1 MRRITTLALTALSG
15 FTPATAS
22 SGGSVTVKGK
32 SFLAEVARSEAERA
46 RGLMYRA
53 HLPKDRCMF
62 FFYEA
67 DGHHPIWMKNCLI
80 SLDVAWLSADGTVLE
95 VQENVPPCS
104 PLRGDDCPSFGGT
117 RASRHFVEFAAGTFR
132 RLGLRPGDR
141 MGWDLR
147 LDDGTVVKG
156 GAQAP
161 AGPRR
166 KR

>member
-1 MRRITTLALTALSG
+1 
-15 FTPATAS
+15 
-22 SGGSVTVKGK
+22 
-32 SFLAEVARSEAERA
+32 
-46 RGLMYRA
+46 
-53 HLPKDRCMF
+53 MF

-156 GAQAP
+156 GAQAAAP
-161 AGPRR
+161 ARR
-166 KR
+166 KK